1 MNFRAIVVVLQS
13 LNDGWPFRWMSVV
26 VFVVAFV
33 GVLATVS
40 WLYSDNALVTT
51 ITDAVIADSNCCLQ
65 LLLALLLLLS
75 FTYA

>member
-13 LNDGWPFRWMSVV
+13 LNDGWPLRWMSVV
-26 VFVVAFV
+26 VFVVAVV

-51 ITDAVIADSNCCLQ
+51 ISDAVIANSNCCLQ
-65 LLLALLLLLS
+65 LLLVLLLLLS